1 MINLLRRLFKGNSKA
16 SHERQRPYLAPFSPE
31 YNVPS
36 PLKFKTVYDH
46 LIIGDD
52 KNFEGKRRDL
62 KENYDIILKES
73 PLRITVKGKKLKGL
87 KGSTGTL
94 SIIDDRIL
102 IVCDMT
108 PYQTVHAFDLDGN
121 HLWDI
126 EGCVDSTG
134 GPAYSFGRVCA
145 IVKDPQD
152 RDLLLMDFF
161 PIAYATDLETG
172 KGTRIWSI
180 SDDTDMK

>member
-1 MINLLRRLFKGNSKA
+1 MDLFRRFFNRRIKDSSLKSNTLV
-16 SHERQRPYLAPFSPE
+16 PPFDPE
-31 YNVPS
+31 YVVLS
-36 PLKFKTVYDH
+36 SLSIKTVYDH

-62 KENYDIILKES
+62 KQNYDIDLKES

-87 KGSTGTL
+87 NGSTGTL
-94 SIIDDRIL
+94 SIIDERIL

-108 PYQTVHAFDLDGN
+108 PYKTVHAFDLQGN

-126 EGCVDSTG
+126 EGCLDRRGEPS
-134 GPAYSFGRVCA
+134 YSFGRVSA
-145 IVKDPQD
+145 IVKDPQG

-161 PIAYATDLETG
+161 PISYATDLETG
-172 KGTRIWSI
+172 RGTRIWSI
-180 SDDTDMK
+180 DDDTDMK

>member
-1 MINLLRRLFKGNSKA
+1 MNLLRRLFKRNSTV
-16 SHERQRPYLAPFSPE
+16 SHEPQRPYLAPFPPE

-62 KENYDIILKES
+62 KENYDIILNES

-94 SIIDDRIL
+94 SIIDARIL
-102 IVCDMT
+102 IVCDLT
-108 PYQTVHAFDLDGN
+108 PYRNVHAFDLEGN

-126 EGCVDSTG
+126 EGCSDETG
-134 GPAYSFGRVCA
+134 EPNYSFGNVSG
-145 IVKDPQD
+145 IVKDQKD
-152 RDLLLMDFF
+152 RDLLLMHYF
-161 PIAYATDLETG
+161 PVSWVTDLETG